1 MQHNDYILTLSCPDR
16 TGIVYRV
23 SGLLF
28 ELGCNILDSQHS
40 ATTKP
45 AASSC
50 ACTSTCRRISSPML
64 RARLDTLSAEFG
76 MDLQLHDA
84 RRKARLLIMVSKQG
98 HCLNDL
104 LFRVHSG
111 QLRRGRGHRLQPQRL
126 RAAGGHL
133 RHPFHHLPVTPDTK
147 AQQEQQVLDLA
158 AREHIDLV
166 VLARYMQILSADMC
180 RALNGRAINIHHS
193 FLPSFKG
200 ARPYHQAHA
209 RGVKI
214 IGATAHYVTSDLD
227 EGPIIDQDIERVDH
241 TMTAAD
247 LTQVGSD
254 IESLVLSRAVQP
266 CRTPHPAEP
275 QQDRRLPLIAR
286 IRPAHRAGSGF
297 APSPIQAAASACAPS
312 PAASRFPATA
322 CGPGRPDRL
331 ADRARLVLEA
341 DEARA
346 GQSLR
351 DRQAGTIATPSPCD
365 TSAATLSQ

>member
-1 MQHNDYILTLSCPDR
+1 
-16 TGIVYRV
+16 
-23 SGLLF
+23 
-28 ELGCNILDSQHS
+28 
-40 ATTKP
+40 
-45 AASSC
+45 
-50 ACTSTCRRISSPML
+50 ML

-111 QLRRGRGHRLQPQRL
+111 QLRAEV
-126 RAAGGHL
+126 AAIVSNHNDYAPLAATYGI
-133 RHPFHHLPVTPDTK
+133 PFHHLPVTPDTK

-254 IESLVLSRAVQP
+254 IESLVLSRAV
-266 CRTPHPAEP
+266 RSHVEH
-275 QQDRRLPLIAR
+275 R
-286 IRPAHRAGSGF
+286 ILLNRNKTVVFR
-297 APSPIQAAASACAPS
+297 
-312 PAASRFPATA
+312 
-322 CGPGRPDRL
+322 
-331 ADRARLVLEA
+331 
-341 DEARA
+341 
-346 GQSLR
+346 
-351 DRQAGTIATPSPCD
+351 
-365 TSAATLSQ
+365 